1 MYVYNKHPSFNSDG
15 GWSKSYRLPDNM
27 KPGDISAP
35 GTMHPMTLEID
46 ATYICSTCMFRI
58 RDTGVVLLDHI
69 LLDSSDGTYRSRVIC
84 IRPDG
89 FILTGGGG
97 TDIILVWP
105 QEYSE
110 EMKLVVASQGLP
122 TVINTGIKS
131 GEVMR
136 ERDWFTVEPLSEK
149 QNLADQALRLDSLIA
164 FHKI

>member
-1 MYVYNKHPSFNSDG
+1 MYVYDSG
-15 GWSKSYRLPDNM
+15 LRWSKSYRLPDNM

-35 GTMHPMTLEID
+35 GTMHPMTLKIN

-58 RDTGVVLLDHI
+58 QQIRGTGVVLLNHL

-136 ERDWFTVEPLSEK
+136 ERDWFTVEPGRPR
-149 QNLADQALRLDSLIA
+149 NLAT
-164 FHKI
+164 